1 MATANWCHK
10 SADGWLLSIHIQPG
24 AKRSEVVG
32 VHGEALKIR
41 IAAPPLEGRAN
52 AALEAFI
59 ADALGIAKSKV
70 SVVKGLQSRQK
81 TVAVPAAV
89 PATAAAS
96 EDAMRL
102 TLDPSSGPSPA

>member
-10 SADGWLLSIHIQPG
+10 SADGWLLSIHIQTG

-81 TVAVPAAV
+81 TVAVHAA
-89 PATAAAS
+89 AAAS
-96 EDAMRL
+96 EDEMRL

>member
-41 IAAPPLEGRAN
+41 IAAPSRVGTRMSPP
-52 AALEAFI
+52 
-59 ADALGIAKSKV
+59 KV

-81 TVAVPAAV
+81 TVAVHA
-89 PATAAAS
+89 AAAS
-96 EDAMRL
+96 EDEMRL

>member
-52 AALEAFI
+52 AALEA
-59 ADALGIAKSKV
+59 LGIAKSKV

-81 TVAVPAAV
+81 TVAVHAA
-89 PATAAAS
+89 AAAS

-102 TLDPSSGPSPA
+102 RLDPSSGPSPA

>member
-32 VHGEALKIR
+32 VHGEALKI
-41 IAAPPLEGRAN
+41 AN

-81 TVAVPAAV
+81 TVAVHAA
-89 PATAAAS
+89 AAAS

-102 TLDPSSGPSPA
+102 RLDPSSGPSPA